1 MARMPRCSGMR
12 TRFALSA
19 AVLVFAQTIASAGD
33 AQGGSSG
40 VDLVGGAPGGIQAC
54 AVVALDSVTLNFI
67 CRTNDGM
74 RQYWIARS
82 TQFIGGG
89 SDASFFELTNG
100 QPVQV
105 TFHNA
110 GRLAIADS
118 IRF

>member
-1 MARMPRCSGMR
+1 MR

-19 AVLVFAQTIASAGD
+19 VVLVSAQTIASAGH

-40 VDLVGGAPGGIQAC
+40 VDIVLGAPRGIVAC
-54 AVVALDSVTLNFI
+54 TVVALDSVTLNFI
-67 CRTNDGM
+67 CRTNGGM

-89 SDASFFELTNG
+89 PDASFFDLAAG
-100 QPVQV
+100 QRVQV

-110 GRLAIADS
+110 GRLAIADVVS
-118 IRF
+118 R

>member
-19 AVLVFAQTIASAGD
+19 VVLVFAQTVASAGN

-40 VDLVGGAPGGIQAC
+40 VDIVLGAPRGIEAC
-54 AVVALDSVTLNFI
+54 TVVALDTVTLNFL
-67 CRTNDGM
+67 CRTNRGT

-82 TQFIGGG
+82 TRFIGRGP
-89 SDASFFELTNG
+89 DASFFDLATG

-110 GRLAIADS
+110 GRLAIADVVS
-118 IRF
+118 R